1 MRPTRRDVIQL
12 AGAGLAAGAF
22 HSAAAAATV
31 PSQTEKLIRL
41 LGAPRSAEAIGQAY
55 LTAQGNA
62 GPTLATLWSGV
73 VGALRL
79 DATALQRGESD
90 ALKRR
95 LQARIRQDF
104 AERNVVEVD
113 GWILSRVET
122 EICAIACLTA
132 ASRS

>member
-1 MRPTRRDVIQL
+1 MRRTRRDIIQL
-12 AGAGLAAGAF
+12 AGTGLAAGAF
-22 HSAAAAATV
+22 QSASAASSE
-31 PSQTEKLIRL
+31 PQTTNLIRL

-90 ALKRR
+90 ALRRR

-132 ASRS
+132 ASRN